1 MGFVVL
7 PLYKPCCWQKWFS
20 TMSELILEGTTYPRG
35 NLFKCITH
43 ISLKVRSIFSISSK
57 HFGEISFL
65 TVLTPVVFNCA
76 ISFFQPW
83 NQSNASFSI
92 LIRQSDKDVT
102 GRESRNTEIIREVC
116 LSNCIEELDE
126 NRRWGLTE
134 RPPSNI
140 RSPHL
145 TYLLQDDFSSS
156 PNCSDT
162 SADLICY
169 FVT

>member
-1 MGFVVL
+1 MRGCQQCTWSTRMRLLVQHWIFFLQILTTVEFTVEQQFRYVGFVVL

-20 TMSELILEGTTYPRG
+20 TMSELILEGTTYLRG

-126 NRRWGLTE
+126 NRR
-134 RPPSNI
+134 
-140 RSPHL
+140 
-145 TYLLQDDFSSS
+145 
-156 PNCSDT
+156 
-162 SADLICY
+162 
-169 FVT
+169 